1 MTNKKQ
7 NIIIKT
13 CANAKMGLAVVSIV
27 TMSMASSTF
36 AWSNDMTIAAN
47 VANFVSSPSATPTA
61 SLSLKEKIQR
71 FWNILL

>member
-1 MTNKKQ
+1 MINKKQ
-7 NIIIKT
+7 NTITQT
-13 CANAKMGLAVVSIV
+13 CMNAKVGLAVVSIV

-47 VANFVSSPSATPTA
+47 VANFVSSPSVTPTA
-61 SLSLKEKIQR
+61 SLSLKEKIQK